1 MRRLAVLLGT
11 WRPMCGIRRS
21 PLARGARCATVSGQ
35 NKAMCGGFRHGK
47 AEVRGIPSSLRA
59 PRAKRNG
66 GLPHIGRHVPSSSSS
81 AGGRCGIARRRGRQA
96 GGTGTGKRVAPGPAG
111 ARRRRRAGGAVRRR
125 ARHAIKRSRKPA
137 GSPHDDG
144 RIGTGGSTVRRCAS
158 GPTRH
163 QLGALPPRAQR
174 AALIRF
180 ALIKLPAGSIRAG
193 LWRAGSRGGLSCCRC
208 SPACRA
214 ARTPSSRCLPASS

>member
-1 MRRLAVLLGT
+1 MCDGFWPKQGDVRRFPAREGRSAGNPVLT
-11 WRPMCGIRRS
+11 SRASCQTQRRITAHRARRAIEQQRRRRPMRNRAALG
-21 PLARGARCATVSGQ
+21 PA
-35 NKAMCGGFRHGK
+35 GGWHR
-47 AEVRGIPSSLRA
+47 
-59 PRAKRNG
+59 
-66 GLPHIGRHVPSSSSS
+66 
-81 AGGRCGIARRRGRQA
+81 AGGRAVPGPAGGWRRGRQA
-96 GGTGTGKRVAPGPAG
+96 D
-111 ARRRRRAGGAVRRR
+111 GAVRRR

-214 ARTPSSRCLPASS
+214 ARTPGSRCLPASS